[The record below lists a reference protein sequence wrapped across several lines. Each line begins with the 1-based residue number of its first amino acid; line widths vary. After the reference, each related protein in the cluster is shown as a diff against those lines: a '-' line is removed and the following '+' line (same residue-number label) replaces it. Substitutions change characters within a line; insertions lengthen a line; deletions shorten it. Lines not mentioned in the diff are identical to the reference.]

1 MLSSRPLKQSA
12 GALMG
17 IALCV
22 SSTAAGAAATP
33 VLPVAP
39 INPMV
44 ALSAFATPL
53 SASAVRSTVNPSAA
67 SLPMTAAV
75 VQDTDDYDDGPS
87 GIGLL
92 GVLAG
97 LALFVGLTALIL
109 GSGDDDGE
117 INLPLDP
124 PVSPD

>member
-1 MLSSRPLKQSA
+1 
-12 GALMG
+12 
-17 IALCV
+17 
-22 SSTAAGAAATP
+22 
-33 VLPVAP
+33 
-39 INPMV
+39 MV

-67 SLPMTAAV
+67 SLPMTAAA
-75 VQDTDDYDDGPS
+75 VQDADYDSGPS

-97 LALFVGLTALIL
+97 LAIFVGLTALIL
-109 GSGDDDGE
+109 GNGDDDGE
-117 INLPLDP
+117 INLP

>member
-1 MLSSRPLKQSA
+1 
-12 GALMG
+12 MG
-17 IALCV
+17 IALCF

-33 VLPVAP
+33 ALPVAP
-39 INPMV
+39 ISPIV

-53 SASAVRSTVNPSAA
+53 SANAVRSTVKSSAA
-67 SLPMTAAV
+67 SLPMTAAA
-75 VQDTDDYDDGPS
+75 VQDADTYDSGPP

-97 LALFVGLTALIL
+97 LAVFVGLTYLIL
-109 GSGDDDGE
+109 GNGDDDGE
-117 INLPLDP
+117 INIPQE